1 VRRGRTP
8 GQSDGGFLPTTSS
21 GMQTTRAGWEAA
33 SAGMTTNEEEVGE
46 MSSLIVLKYQS
57 GEEIK
62 KGDRVLFH
70 RESGQIEL
78 VAVEPTGDLEN
89 DWHMRKHGGGIMI
102 LEDVLGRTFIPA
114 DQISDCVDLEF
125 VSRADAP

>member
-1 VRRGRTP
+1 
-8 GQSDGGFLPTTSS
+8 
-21 GMQTTRAGWEAA
+21 MQTTRAGWEAA